1 MNCIVANSCLTIIPK
16 RISVAPQISPIT
28 VADEPVNW
36 GESISV
42 VCVILKGDLPIDIS
56 WALNGEP
63 IGQNYPDINIVATT
77 KRNSIMSID
86 SINAQHA
93 GEYTCTASNKAGAT
107 SQSATLAVNGI
118 PEKKWS
124 YFLISFVIK

>member
-1 MNCIVANSCLTIIPK
+1 MRTYI
-16 RISVAPQISPIT
+16 ISVAPQIAPIT

-56 WALNGEP
+56 WALNGEI
-63 IGQNYPDINIVATT
+63 IGRNHPDINVVATT

-86 SINAQHA
+86 SIAARHA

-107 SQSATLAVNGI
+107 SQSARLTVNGI
-118 PEKKWS
+118 Q
-124 YFLISFVIK
+124 